1 MDPPRAR
8 IAFVAGSSG
17 KEKHTRAK
25 HMRISSQS
33 LQLPTISGA
42 MNTIIHENRPEQCFP
57 SSWNG
62 AGVTLRRASSA
73 VPHFDD
79 LSRQMQSTAVEIR
92 NKPRRRTFGCCM
104 YGEGRKQ
111 KTATHLSHS
120 RTAQTQTVWPRPA
133 YKGILTARVCYNIE
147 GTMYAVPGC
156 VSVRAIGGSPAN
168 PYTAPSCRCNTL
180 PIRLDYQET
189 HNARSSNL
197 RVRHPAMPAESHLT
211 RQGSCIHS
219 PVSPG
224 GTKNIMIEWTNP
236 TTPMATHPASRL
248 TTAHAWR
255 RTLLRHKCGSS
266 TKSPASISTHE
277 A

>member
-156 VSVRAIGGSPAN
+156 VSIRAKEGVQLIHIQLRPADATPFRFN
-168 PYTAPSCRCNTL
+168 WATKKHIMQEAQTCACDIPRCQL
-180 PIRLDYQET
+180 
-189 HNARSSNL
+189 
-197 RVRHPAMPAESHLT
+197 SHTSLA
-211 RQGSCIHS
+211 
-219 PVSPG
+219 
-224 GTKNIMIEWTNP
+224 KD
-236 TTPMATHPASRL
+236 PASTIQLVQAEQR
-248 TTAHAWR
+248 
-255 RTLLRHKCGSS
+255 
-266 TKSPASISTHE
+266 I
-277 A
+277 